1 MNHLRNLLIITLIL
15 SAGICGQVRAEVSY
29 EELTIDNAWIKAM
42 PPSAEYSAAFLTIT
56 NTSEEDVTLVEVKSD
71 LADTVEIHLMK
82 TVNGAMTMR
91 PIKELVIPKGETVAL
106 EPGGTHIMLIDLI
119 EPLNAGETAD
129 LILVFADGMERTVN
143 AVIRKEVHPDDD
155 HADHDDHDDEH
166 EEDEDAHEGH
176 DHSSH

>member
-1 MNHLRNLLIITLIL
+1 MNRFKNLLMISLVL
-15 SAGICGQVRAEVSY
+15 GGALCGSARAEVSY
-29 EELTIDNAWIKAM
+29 EELIIDEAWIKAM

-82 TVNGAMTMR
+82 TVNGSMTMR

-143 AVIRKEVHPDDD
+143 AVIRKEMRPDDD
-155 HADHDDHDDEH
+155 HDDHEDEH
-166 EEDEDAHEGH
+166 EEEEDAHEGH